1 LHRRVKI
8 SSLGVCQ
15 LICVRHR
22 GVVDSAPRQASGCA
36 EAFDV
41 LGVDEEGQP
50 PFLNLTGERLD
61 FQRQCGVVAAHHRD
75 VKIADGVACHQLHSL
90 LLKHLHTAF
99 LGSYALSTHSHRIR
113 CGHRDYSAAF
123 SLLQSG
129 RATGGVAY
137 PNSRPE
143 ETPFARCQYLRTAA
157 LCRWSRRWRQ

>member
-75 VKIADGVACHQLHSL
+75 VKIADGVARHQLHRL
-90 LLKHLHTAF
+90 LLEYPHAVERAVRQQHA
-99 LGSYALSTHSHRIR
+99 SEREVIR
-113 CGHRDYSAAF
+113 GGGE
-123 SLLQSG
+123 QSG
-129 RATGGVAY
+129 AAWVEVAI
-137 PNSRPE
+137 
-143 ETPFARCQYLRTAA
+143 LR
-157 LCRWSRRWRQ
+157 